1 MLKNLYDWK
10 FDLQLF
16 ADDVEGEQNQE
27 QETKDQEP
35 KTFDETYVKDLRT
48 EAARYRTK
56 AKELEQQLQTLP
68 GEITSK
74 VLAALGLEP
83 DPDKNFEKQLAEAQA
98 KAQEAEKRANE
109 RLVRAEVI
117 ALATDMALVDSDA
130 ALALMDRSSVAVK
143 DDGTVSGAKEA
154 LEALVAAKPWLK
166 KAEAKQPVGGGT
178 NPPGGN
184 SIKTIDQQIDEAVK
198 AGNTML
204 AIKLKNQKFFKE

>member
-1 MLKNLYDWK
+1 MLTDRWM
-10 FDLQLF
+10 DLQLF
-16 ADDVEGEQNQE
+16 ADPEPQGDPTPEPEP
-27 QETKDQEP
+27 QEP
-35 KTFDETYVKDLRT
+35 KMFSEDYVKDLRT
-48 EAARYRTK
+48 EAAKYRTK
-56 AKELEQQLQTLP
+56 AKELEGKLQTLP
-68 GEITSK
+68 GEITAK

-117 ALATDMALVDSDA
+117 SLATDMGLVDADA
-130 ALALMDRSSVAVK
+130 ALALMDRTDVTVK

>member
-1 MLKNLYDWK
+1 MLENLYDWK

-16 ADDVEGEQNQE
+16 ADDVESEQNQE
-27 QETKDQEP
+27 QETKDQET
-35 KTFDETYVKDLRT
+35 KTFDETYVKELRT
-48 EAARYRTK
+48 EAAKYRTK

-68 GEITSK
+68 GEITAK

-117 ALATDMALVDSDA
+117 SLATDMGLVDADA
-130 ALALMDRSSVAVK
+130 ALALMDRAGVAVK
-143 DDGTVSGAKEA
+143 DDGTVEGAKEA

-166 KAEAKQPVGGGT
+166 KEQKTTVGGGT

-184 SIKTIDQQIDEAVK
+184 SAKTIDQQIDEAVK
-198 AGNTML
+198 TGNTML